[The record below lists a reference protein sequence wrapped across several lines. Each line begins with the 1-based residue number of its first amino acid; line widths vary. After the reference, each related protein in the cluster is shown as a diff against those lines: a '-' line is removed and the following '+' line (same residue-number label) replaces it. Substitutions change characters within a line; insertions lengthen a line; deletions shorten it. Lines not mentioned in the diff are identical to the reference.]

1 MGPELKKSEIRQ
13 FLREMHIDEMKRF
26 SEFAEKMQSKGMVCG
41 CVGVEFS
48 DGTRE
53 IYGIKASDQD
63 ETLAFVQQLSTKRV
77 QEYTKKQEE
86 YKD

>member
-1 MGPELKKSEIRQ
+1 
-13 FLREMHIDEMKRF
+13 MKRF

-41 CVGVEFS
+41 AVAVEFP
-48 DGTRE
+48 DGTHGF
-53 IYGIKASDQD
+53 YDIKAGDQD
-63 ETLAFVQQLSTKRV
+63 ETLAFVQQLSIKRV

>member
-1 MGPELKKSEIRQ
+1 MGLELKKSEIRQ
-13 FLREMHIDEMKRF
+13 FFREMHIDEMKRF

-41 CVGVEFS
+41 VMDVEFS
-48 DGTRE
+48 DGTHE
-53 IYGIKASDQD
+53 IYDIKASDQD
-63 ETLAFVQQLSTKRV
+63 ETLAFVQQLSIKRV

>member
-1 MGPELKKSEIRQ
+1 MPIGIDKEEIRQ
-13 FLREMHIDEMKRF
+13 FYREQHIDEMIRI
-26 SEFAEKMQSKGMVCG
+26 SEFAEKMQRKGMVCG
-41 CVGVEFS
+41 VVAVELS

-53 IYGIKASDQD
+53 IYGINARDQD
-63 ETLAFVQQLSTKRV
+63 ETLAFVQQLSVKRV

>member
-1 MGPELKKSEIRQ
+1 MTDKKRKEILS
-13 FLREMHIDEMKRF
+13 FLREMHIGEMKRF
-26 SEFAEKMQSKGMVCG
+26 SEFAEKMLSKGMVCG

-53 IYGIKASDQD
+53 IYGIKASERD

>member
-1 MGPELKKSEIRQ
+1 MKKSEIRQ
-13 FLREMHIDEMKRF
+13 FLREMHIGEMKRF
-26 SEFAEKMQSKGMVCG
+26 SEFAEKMQSRGMVSG
-41 CVGVEFS
+41 VVAVEFS
-48 DGTRE
+48 DGTHGFYD
-53 IYGIKASDQD
+53 INASDQD